1 MIKPNVGENYHKR
14 SELEVRVCNMPG
26 SWAHRD
32 FFFLSVFVLIRG
44 TEYIHQAL
52 QLGYWERGGGSHS
65 QLQLHLFPSGTST
78 EKRERKRERGTHTNT
93 VFLKA
98 REGYH
103 RQFTL
108 FKRQSVQKVEQ
119 LHWQRNDGSIFS
131 FLIFVRE
138 SNGKMDSLF
147 MLCWFTW
154 SDRNSWE
161 RCWAAVGLE
170 RLDDLVSNF
179 EGWKKWAE
187 FKDQSGFYWKS
198 LKRSTLKEKRSDQLN
213 RSGPPRRRRVLAV
226 PASSRWDEQWR
237 LDICMGQ
244 KYVL

>member
-1 MIKPNVGENYHKR
+1 M
-14 SELEVRVCNMPG
+14 RVCNMPG
-26 SWAHRD
+26 SSAHRD
-32 FFFLSVFVLIRG
+32 FFFFEHVCAYQGNRG
-44 TEYIHQAL
+44 YPSSP

-78 EKRERKRERGTHTNT
+78 EKERGTHTNT

-98 REGYH
+98 REGGMERDTIGSLLSLKGKACRKWNSCTDSVTMDQYSLSDFCA
-103 RQFTL
+103 RIEWEDGQFIH
-108 FKRQSVQKVEQ
+108 VV
-119 LHWQRNDGSIFS
+119 
-131 FLIFVRE
+131 LIHLE
-138 SNGKMDSLF
+138 
-147 MLCWFTW
+147 W
-154 SDRNSWE
+154 RNSWE
-161 RCWAAVGLE
+161 RCWATVGLE
-170 RLDDLVSNF
+170 RLDDLLFNF
-179 EGWKKWAE
+179 EGLKKWAE

-213 RSGPPRRRRVLAV
+213 RSGPPQRRRVLAV

>member
-1 MIKPNVGENYHKR
+1 MTCLWAGHK
-14 SELEVRVCNMPG
+14 EKKNIY
-26 SWAHRD
+26 
-32 FFFLSVFVLIRG
+32 FLACLCLS
-44 TEYIHQAL
+44 AL
-52 QLGYWERGGGSHS
+52 QLGYWERGGGSDR

-78 EKRERKRERGTHTNT
+78 EKRERERARGNTHKHSVLKVREGGRDG
-93 VFLKA
+93 
-98 REGYH
+98 EGYH

-108 FKRQSVQKVEQ
+108 FKRQSVQNVEQ
-119 LHWQRNDGSIFS
+119 LPWQRDDGSMLLPFRLIFS

-138 SNGKMDSLF
+138 SNVKTDSLF

-170 RLDDLVSNF
+170 RPHDLLSNF

-187 FKDQSGFYWKS
+187 FKNRSGFYWKS
-198 LKRSTLKEKRSDQLN
+198 LKRYTLKEKRSDQWN
-213 RSGPPRRRRVLAV
+213 WSGPPQRMRVLAV

-244 KYVL
+244 NYVL